1 MDLERQVEE
10 ILRLEGLTLK
20 TREAAL
26 RETFTSYQK
35 DNQRMINHAKGN
47 KPFSEY
53 HLQCLEASKSL
64 LKNVMKGK
72 TTYQQEWSK
81 IERDPEEGIKRRDK
95 DPQYKLLEMTLTMY
109 VFHGYFDEIDNQ
121 VKLLDETIQRLYLSK
136 PKKNRERDP
145 ELWRNIL

>member
-20 TREAAL
+20 ILEAAL

-35 DNQRMINHAKGN
+35 YNQRMIDHAKEN

-53 HLQCLEASKSL
+53 HLQCLEASQSL

-81 IERDPEEGIKRRDK
+81 IERDPEQGIKRREK

-136 PKKNRERDP
+136 PKKKRGRDP
-145 ELWRNIL
+145 ELWRKIL